1 MINDKQLPRSIEV
14 TFYIKPRAKRIT
26 TLRKVRVTLNNV
38 IRVRDA
44 ISVILKC
51 AELPTS
57 YVDSLPDLV
66 IKNNVDPN
74 YRLFQYSDH
83 EVQSNYQM
91 VCYSDHDLNTYQT
104 KSLVFRSFLS

>member
-66 IKNNVDPN
+66 IKFIGDPITDFSSIKVT
-74 YRLFQYSDH
+74 RFSPITKWS
-83 EVQSNYQM
+83 VI
-91 VCYSDHDLNTYQT
+91 QT
-104 KSLVFRSFLS
+104 MI